1 MRLKMHHPC
10 QKQERLYKK
19 VYVLD
24 QNVIELDKKDLNK
37 NLHQIQKWK

>member
-1 MRLKMHHPC
+1 MRLKMHHPS
-10 QKQERLYKK
+10 QKLERLYKE

-24 QNVIELDKKDLNK
+24 QNVIELNNKDLNK